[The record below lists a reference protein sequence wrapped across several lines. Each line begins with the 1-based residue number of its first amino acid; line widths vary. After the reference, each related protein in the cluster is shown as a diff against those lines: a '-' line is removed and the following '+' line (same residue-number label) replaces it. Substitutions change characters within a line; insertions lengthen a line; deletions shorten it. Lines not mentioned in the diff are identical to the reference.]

1 MISIPGQADAS
12 QSLEGIAL
20 DIRSLQ
26 DEGLIIVHCHGVF
39 DLLHPGHLAHLQ
51 EAKAQ
56 GDVLVVTLTP
66 DHLVNKGP
74 GRPVFTQHQRASM
87 LSSLKIVDF
96 VAVTTTA
103 TAVEAIDVVRPDV
116 FVKGPDYADPDSD
129 LTGNISIEKAAVEAV
144 GGEVYYTQA
153 PAMSSSSL
161 INAHLPAHDFRARA
175 WLENFRNRHS
185 ESEVLRWI
193 EDIAELKVLVI
204 GEAIIDEYVICE
216 ALGKSSKDPVLAFRE
231 ISTERQIG
239 GSLAVARHCA
249 GLGARVSCL
258 FRIGSSLP
266 DAQFIS
272 DRLDGIVMAHVVES
286 SQAPTIVKRRYVD
299 SLTEA
304 RVFETYIMQDESSDS
319 VEEQHTVETL
329 RPLLQ
334 DVDVIVVADYGHGLL
349 SSAVISELTSS
360 GKMLAVNT
368 QSNAGNRGF
377 NTISR
382 YPRVD
387 FACLNG
393 SEVSLELRH
402 RHLTMN
408 ELVPQI
414 RSRTGAARAIV
425 TEGAKGLACCGVD
438 GEVTH
443 IPAFAQVVRDR
454 VGAGDALFAVTALL
468 SAVNAPAD
476 ITGFY
481 GNLAGAASVAD
492 LGNRS
497 YVDAVSLMRHAA
509 ALMK

>member
-1 MISIPGQADAS
+1 MTSISGTAKIFP
-12 QSLEGIAL
+12 SLEDISAV
-20 DIRSLQ
+20 IRSLKS
-26 DEGLIIVHCHGVF
+26 EGQIIVQCHGVF
-39 DLLHPGHLAHLQ
+39 DLFHPGHLAHLE
-51 EAKAQ
+51 EAKTQ

-74 GRPVFTQHQRASM
+74 GRPVFTQDQRASIM
-87 LSSLKIVDF
+87 SGLNVVDF
-96 VAVTTTA
+96 VAITTSA
-103 TAVEAIDVVRPDV
+103 TAVEAIGLVQPDV
-116 FVKGPDYADPDSD
+116 FVKGPDYSNPDDD
-129 LTGNISIEKAAVEAV
+129 LTENISIEKAAVEA
-144 GGEVYYTQA
+144 GGGILYFTQA
-153 PAMSSSSL
+153 PTMSSSAL
-161 INAHLPAHDFRARA
+161 INTHLSRHDSEARV
-175 WLENFRNRHS
+175 WLENFRNHYS
-185 ESEVLRWI
+185 ESDVLRWLK
-193 EDIAELKVLVI
+193 DVAELRVLVI
-204 GEAIIDEYVICE
+204 GEAIIDEYVMCE

-239 GSLAVARHCA
+239 GSLAIARHCA
-249 GLGARVSCL
+249 GLGAQVSCL
-258 FRIGSSLP
+258 FRVGSNP
-266 DAQFIS
+266 VDTDFVAE
-272 DRLDGIVMAHVVES
+272 RLSNTVSAHTVVSTSE
-286 SQAPTIVKRRYVD
+286 PTIVKRRYVD

-304 RVFETYIMQDESSDS
+304 RVFETYIMHDNSSDS
-319 VEEQHTVETL
+319 LENQRMLETL
-329 RPLLQ
+329 MPLL
-334 DVDVIVVADYGHGLL
+334 DDIDLIVVADYGHGLL
-349 SSAVISELTSS
+349 SSEVIAELTAS

-393 SEVSLELRH
+393 SEVGLELRR

-414 RSRTGAARAIV
+414 RSRTGATRAIV
-425 TEGAKGLACCGVD
+425 TEGAKGLACCGID

-443 IPAFAQVVRDR
+443 IPAFTQVVKDR

-468 SAVNAPAD
+468 SAVHTPAD

-497 YVDAVSLMRHAA
+497 YVDAVSLLRHAV

>member
-1 MISIPGQADAS
+1 MIVTPWQADGYP
-12 QSLEGIAL
+12 SLEEVGPS
-20 DIRSLQ
+20 IRMLQ
-26 DEGLIIVHCHGVF
+26 SEGKKIVHCHGVF
-39 DLLHPGHLAHLQ
+39 DLFHPGHLAHLE
-51 EAKAQ
+51 EAKTQ
-56 GDVLVVTLTP
+56 GDILLVTLTP

-74 GRPVFTQHQRASM
+74 GRPAFTHQQRAAM
-87 LSSLKIVDF
+87 LSALEIVDF
-96 VAVTTTA
+96 VAVTTSS
-103 TAVEAIDVVRPDV
+103 TAVEAIRLVRPDV
-116 FVKGPDYADPDSD
+116 FVKGSDYSKADDD
-129 LTGNISIEKAAVEAV
+129 LTGNISLEREAIEAV
-144 GGEVYYTQA
+144 GGQLYLTQA
-153 PAMSSSSL
+153 PMMSSSSL
-161 INAHLPAHDFRARA
+161 INMHLPTYDSQARVWLEDFRNHR
-175 WLENFRNRHS
+175 S
-185 ESEVLRWI
+185 ESEVLRWLQNVV
-193 EDIAELKVLVI
+193 DLRVLVI
-204 GEAIIDEYVICE
+204 GEAIIDEYVMCE

-231 ISTERQIG
+231 ISSERQIG

-249 GLGARVSCL
+249 GLGAQVSCL
-258 FRIGSSLP
+258 FRIGSNPS
-266 DAQFIS
+266 DAQFITE
-272 DRLDGIVMAHVVES
+272 RLNGMVIAHMVES
-286 SQAPTIVKRRYVD
+286 LREPTIVKRRFVD

-304 RVFETYIMQDESSDS
+304 RVFETYIMRDDSSDS
-319 VEEQHTVETL
+319 LDDQRMLKEL
-329 RPLLQ
+329 RPLL
-334 DVDVIVVADYGHGLL
+334 DDIDLIVVTDYGHGLL
-349 SSAVISELTSS
+349 SSEVIAELTSS
-360 GKMLAVNT
+360 GKVLAVNT

-393 SEVSLELRH
+393 SEVGLELRR

-414 RSRTGAARAIV
+414 RLRTGATRAIV

-443 IPAFAQVVRDR
+443 IPAFAQVVKDR

-497 YVDAVSLMRHAA
+497 YVDAVSLMRHAV